1 MPVGLKATSSPI
13 QISASAT
20 ELVAGTMQSE
30 EIDLTLNALDNEVFV
45 ITQVNLDVDAPDLPT
60 GSGDINFTSAS
71 LSSTKRTTVGSIA
84 ASNVIAAAQRTFA
97 CSGPA
102 GQPGT
107 LAFTLDR
114 EDPNF
119 VAQDMD
125 YLGIVATNNMFLNV
139 QNEGAQVQN
148 PKTARVRVYGYRATA
163 SAAQYAALVQSE
175 LLSA

>member
-13 QISASAT
+13 QISASAS
-20 ELVAGTMQSE
+20 ELVAGTMGTE

-45 ITQVNLDVDAPDLPT
+45 VTQINLDVDVPDLPQ
-60 GSGDINFTSAS
+60 GSGDQNFTTAT
-71 LSSTKRTTVGSIA
+71 LSTTKRTAVGSIA
-84 ASNVIAAAQRTFA
+84 DSNVLAAAQRYVGASATI
-97 CSGPA
+97 SG
-102 GQPGT
+102 T
-107 LAFTLDR
+107 SLAYMFDR

-139 QNEGAQVQN
+139 INEGANLTN